1 MSSPIYQYVI
11 DLVVSLPI
19 GRVAGV
25 FMNVP
30 VWEHG
35 ALYNQIFHAAMFT
48 ILNTIIITILMQT
61 IIPNCLFE
69 NIISPHFCIK
79 IS

>member
-19 GRVAGV
+19 GRVGGV

-30 VWEHG
+30 VWEQPNFSCG
-35 ALYNQIFHAAMFT
+35 NVYCS
-48 ILNTIIITILMQT
+48 NTIIISILMQT
-61 IIPNCLFE
+61 IIPNCRFE
-69 NIISPHFCIK
+69 NILSPHFCIK